1 MEILKIINVY
11 SRSGDEE
18 SKIIKREINDYW
30 RTRTE
35 KGEAKQFEEAFYL
48 LESESKT
55 SGRIIICKDQASWNP
70 AFKNILKALK
80 KHKADEL
87 HYYFNNN

>member
-35 KGEAKQFEEAFYL
+35 KGEAKQFEE
-48 LESESKT
+48 
-55 SGRIIICKDQASWNP
+55 DQASWNP